1 VGGEEVGLQPEVLSA
16 GTIIGDNVVNRRG
29 EDLGKIEEIML
40 DVTTGQVAYAV
51 LSFGGLLGIGDKLFA
66 IPWELLELDPD
77 NKRFLMDI
85 DKKMLEN
92 APGFDRNNWPKTTE
106 HQWLAGVYDFY
117 GREPYWE

>member
-85 DKKMLEN
+85 DKEMLEK
-92 APGFDRNNWPKTTE
+92 APGFDRSNWPKTTE